1 MPGRMTALTIE
12 AVEVLRSDIQT
23 VFSDR
28 VARTQPLDQFV
39 YRSPARYTAPAIRFS
54 APQPLFVAGDKFT
67 IIAERSGLVPESTY
81 LFNEYEWRGLFAP
94 PRAILPL
101 PDGPVLVAGNAGW
114 RNHSHWLFQCF
125 ASLLLAPLAG
135 FGEAHALVP
144 PLNPVQR
151 DFLDHAGWTADRYT
165 ELPAGTGALPR
176 DGIYT
181 NLTGGDFPFLPHPAI
196 ATAFATFAARAPR
209 SAFAGQRVFLSRA
222 DARKRVMVNEAE
234 LTARLAQEGYAI
246 VAPGGLSALEQIAL
260 FRDAAL
266 LVGPH
271 GAAFTNLLFAA
282 DGADGPVVVELH
294 QDNYPASAFAKLC
307 QVKRLSYTAIF
318 SPMESPGA
326 DGRHDSTWRADIPL
340 ILETLAGLAPTH
352 RR

>member
-1 MPGRMTALTIE
+1 MTALTIE
-12 AVEVLRSDIQT
+12 KVEVARSDIQI

-54 APQPLFVAGDKFT
+54 EAQPLFVAGNKFT
-67 IIAERSGLVPESTY
+67 IVAERSGLVPESTY
-81 LFNEYEWRGLFAP
+81 LFNEYDWRDLFEP
-94 PRAILPL
+94 PRDVRAL
-101 PDGPVLVAGNAGW
+101 PDGPTLVAGNAAW
-114 RNHSHWLFQCF
+114 RNYSHWLFQCF
-125 ASLLLAPLAG
+125 SPLLIASAAG
-135 FGEAHALVP
+135 LRADHALVP
-144 PLNPVQR
+144 PLNQVQR
-151 DFLDHAGWTADRYT
+151 DLLDHAGWTPDRYT
-165 ELPAGTGALPR
+165 ELPDGTGALPR
-176 DGIYT
+176 NGIYT

-196 ATAFATFAARAPR
+196 AAAFEVFAACAPR

-222 DARKRVMVNEAE
+222 DARKRIMVNEAA
-234 LTARLAQEGYAI
+234 LIARLAQEGYAI
-246 VAPGGLSALEQIAL
+246 VTPGTLSALEQIAL

-282 DGADGPVVVELH
+282 SGGDGPVVVELH

-307 QVKRLSYTAIF
+307 QVKRLAYTAIF
-318 SPMESPGA
+318 SPVIATGA
-326 DGRHDSTWRADIPL
+326 DGRHDSTWEADVPI
-340 ILETLAGLAPTH
+340 ILETLASLSATH